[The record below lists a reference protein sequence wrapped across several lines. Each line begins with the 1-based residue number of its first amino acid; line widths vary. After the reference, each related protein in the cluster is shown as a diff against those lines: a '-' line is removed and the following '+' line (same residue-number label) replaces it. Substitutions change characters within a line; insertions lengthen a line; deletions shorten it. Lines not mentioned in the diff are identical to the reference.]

1 MTGFL
6 EDFFAVRAYMHLLAV
21 VIQQGECLI
30 LLLELNHLNLW
41 VHVSCSFLSC
51 YSYYSYLLLNLTC
64 HYSWVM
70 LLLVLCLLL
79 MLNEDMTDILV
90 INQRLLYGWIT
101 ISGSSINSNDN
112 SRPRTLNQA
121 SVNHFDSIS
130 FTLMFL
136 RHTVSLV

>member
-1 MTGFL
+1 
-6 EDFFAVRAYMHLLAV
+6 MHLLAIV
-21 VIQQGECLI
+21 VQQGECLI
-30 LLLELNHLNLW
+30 LLLELDHLNLW

-90 INQRLLYGWIT
+90 INQRLLYGWIR
-101 ISGSSINSNDN
+101 ISGNSINSNDN
-112 SRPRTLNQA
+112 SRPLALHQT
-121 SVNHFDSIS
+121 SINHFDLIS

-136 RHTVSLV
+136 CHTVSLASFRS